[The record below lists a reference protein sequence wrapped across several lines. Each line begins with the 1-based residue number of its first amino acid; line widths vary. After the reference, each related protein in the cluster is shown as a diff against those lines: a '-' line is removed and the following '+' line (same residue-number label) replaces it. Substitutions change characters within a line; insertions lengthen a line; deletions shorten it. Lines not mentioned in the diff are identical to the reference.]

1 MMTTTSGSSVSS
13 TRQLSDSY
21 NALHLQ
27 FAQMDTFLEYLQDM
41 ADERSEQRAEQ
52 LREER
57 LSVQRQQPLQESL
70 LEMLSNE
77 ETEERREEL
86 EKASEQQ
93 RQRVDDLNRA
103 ENRKMLRN
111 RSDESKDRGQNV
123 GDVLSVKQGVARND
137 FSTEGKGVGAVW
149 DQNGLLNNRSE
160 LQLGQSNPFGTPQS
174 AKWSPNSLV
183 TSLATPPTP
192 TSVLSETAGTSLGTN
207 VVQSADWRTG
217 NNHSVVTNDPTSQLS
232 PLTQRADSSLG
243 MSQGGTLQ
251 NGMQQHAT
259 VQGPIDPKST
269 GTLDMPRI
277 VQANTQSV
285 SSSETSVGVL
295 ASFSE
300 MSVVLANA
308 VRNSSSQN
316 ILNKN
321 NTNNTKQAAFR
332 LGETKPGQV
341 HLTGQSG
348 INKSKGQFIENEQ
361 NEQIGQQGTPEKS
374 NLLGQAGSALLSSLL
389 DESPFSVNRGIEE
402 LNRGGGV
409 LGTAEEESGRGKN
422 VSKAAST
429 ETGSTTS
436 SQPGLTLDKALLP
449 SQPSKSAPSFVAA
462 LDQVLTNRTRRT
474 GPVDDTV
481 SDSIRVSMQQHFM
494 QQRSSSSQSEDGV
507 TGQTQENR
515 PMQEQFDRVRFV
527 QRVANACQSAAN
539 QNGPIRMKL
548 HPESLGS
555 LTVRIQVRNKMM
567 NVRMEA
573 ETENARMMLLEHL
586 DLLKERL
593 LEQGVEIGSFEV
605 EVKEQNKHLE

>member
-21 NALHLQ
+21 NALHVQ

-41 ADERSEQRAEQ
+41 ADERSEQKAEQ

-70 LEMLSNE
+70 LEIFSNE
-77 ETEERREEL
+77 ETQERREEL

-103 ENRKMLRN
+103 ETRKMLRN
-111 RSDESKDRGQNV
+111 RSDESNDRGQNV
-123 GDVLSVKQGVARND
+123 EDVRSAKQGVGRTD
-137 FSTEGKGVGAVW
+137 FPTEGKGVGAVL

-160 LQLGQSNPFGTPQS
+160 LQLGQSNPFGTPPS

-192 TSVLSETAGTSLGTN
+192 TSVLSGTAGTSFGTSLGTS
-207 VVQSADWRTG
+207 VVQSADWRAG
-217 NNHSVVTNDPTSQLS
+217 NIHPVATNDPTSHLTHLT
-232 PLTQRADSSLG
+232 PLIQQADSSLG

-251 NGMQQHAT
+251 NGMQQHST
-259 VQGPIDPKST
+259 VQGPLDPKSS

-277 VQANTQSV
+277 VQANVQSV

-308 VRNSSSQN
+308 VRNNARQS
-316 ILNKN
+316 ILNTSNTSNTSNTN
-321 NTNNTKQAAFR
+321 NANNTKQAAFR
-332 LGETKPGQV
+332 LGTTKSGQV
-341 HLTGQSG
+341 HLTGQAG
-348 INKSKGQFIENEQ
+348 ANKGKGQFIDNEQTEQ
-361 NEQIGQQGTPEKS
+361 NEQSVQNGQADQIEQQGTPEKS
-374 NLLGQAGSALLSSLL
+374 NLLGQAGSA
-389 DESPFSVNRGIEE
+389 
-402 LNRGGGV
+402 
-409 LGTAEEESGRGKN
+409 
-422 VSKAAST
+422 
-429 ETGSTTS
+429 TS
-436 SQPGLTLDKALLP
+436 SQPGLTLEKTLLH

-474 GPVDDTV
+474 GPVDDAA

-605 EVKEQNKHLE
+605 EVKEAKVETK